1 MVGRDHQNIEGCMS
15 IFGSGLDTREIKQN
29 KIDTPY
35 TKDTSTYPKSPGWVR
50 QLLQRL
56 VRQLLQ
62 QAAAAA
68 GAMPDSEN
76 VSHSKLIPKKY
87 YLPAFA
93 AITSASYIAA
103 LAKSFTVQLELSVT
117 R

>member
-1 MVGRDHQNIEGCMS
+1 MGAIAAATAGPTAAATAGPM
-15 IFGSGLDTREIKQN
+15 
-29 KIDTPY
+29 
-35 TKDTSTYPKSPGWVR
+35 
-50 QLLQRL
+50 
-56 VRQLLQ
+56 
-62 QAAAAA
+62 AAAAA